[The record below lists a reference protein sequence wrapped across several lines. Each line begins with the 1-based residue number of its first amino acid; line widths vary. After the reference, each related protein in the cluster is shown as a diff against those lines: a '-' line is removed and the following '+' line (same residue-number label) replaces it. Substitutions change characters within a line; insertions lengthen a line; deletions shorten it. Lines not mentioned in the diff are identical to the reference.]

1 MEWQNIAKLLIVSG
15 LVLFVLGLL
24 LYLLARLGFQGFWG
38 DIVIK
43 KGNFTFFF
51 PVVTC
56 IVLSVLLTIIVN
68 LFLRR

>member
-1 MEWQNIAKLLIVSG
+1 MSAGAVIFVIG
-15 LVLFVLGLL
+15 LVIFLLGKTNI
-24 LYLLARLGFQGFWG
+24 GHIPG

-56 IVLSVLLTIIVN
+56 IIISVVLSLVSM
-68 LFLRR
+68 FFRR

>member
-1 MEWQNIAKLLIVSG
+1 MSAGAVIFVIG
-15 LVLFVLGLL
+15 LVMFLLGKTNIGALP
-24 LYLLARLGFQGFWG
+24 G

-56 IVLSVLLTIIVN
+56 IIISVVLSLISM
-68 LFLRR
+68 FFRK